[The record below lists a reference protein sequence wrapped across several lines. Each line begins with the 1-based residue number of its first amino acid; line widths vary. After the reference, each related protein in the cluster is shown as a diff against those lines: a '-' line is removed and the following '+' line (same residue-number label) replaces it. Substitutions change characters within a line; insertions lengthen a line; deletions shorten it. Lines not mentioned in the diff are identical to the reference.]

1 MATYLQIDYSTG
13 NIFQFSKTEQEGY
26 EPHTNTKGVV
36 SYRKIFKKGLYGTLK
51 GVTIRE
57 SDFGKEI
64 SVAVTDSKGEATYL
78 NMPLFDAKKNL
89 ASYAESFIT
98 VLPQL
103 KINNTY
109 RFYGYNIKEEGQK
122 YSKTGLSV
130 AHADIQAE
138 TADKEN
144 KIPKLSYTYT
154 KDGVEVKGDIPAI
167 IWEEDFD
174 GSRSMNAKAKNK
186 YLYDVLMANVGEST
200 QTASPTPQAT
210 SPAKQEPTPYKG
222 KVEMSAPI
230 ADKAGFDDLPFG

>member
-1 MATYLQIDYSTG
+1 MATYLQINYADG

-36 SYRKIFKKGLYGTLK
+36 SYRKIFKKGLYGKLK
-51 GVTIRE
+51 GITLRD
-57 SDFGKEI
+57 SDFGREV
-64 SVAVTDSKGEATYL
+64 SVAVESNAGEMHYL

-103 KINNTY
+103 KVGNPY

-154 KDGVEVKGDIPAI
+154 KEGAEIKGDIPAI

-174 GSRSMNAKAKNK
+174 GSRSMNAKVKNK
-186 YLYDVLMANVGEST
+186 YLYDVLLANV
-200 QTASPTPQAT
+200 QVAPAQAASPPPTLQT
-210 SPAKQEPTPYKG
+210 TPTPTK
-222 KVEMSAPI
+222 KVEEFNNS
-230 ADKAGFDDLPFG
+230 LPF

>member
-1 MATYLQIDYSTG
+1 MATKYLQVDYSSG
-13 NIFQFSKTEQEGY
+13 SVFQFSKTEQEGY

-36 SYRKIFKKGLYGTLK
+36 SYRKIYNKGLYGTLK

-57 SDFGKEI
+57 SDFGKEVSI
-64 SVAVTDSKGEATYL
+64 AVIDKAGDTNYL
-78 NMPLFDAKKNL
+78 NLPLFDAKKNL

-103 KINNTY
+103 KLNNPY
-109 RFYGYNIKEEGQK
+109 RFYAYNIKEEGQK
-122 YSKTGLSV
+122 YSKVGLSV

-154 KDGVEVKGDIPAI
+154 KDGKEVKGDVPAI

-174 GSRSMNAKAKNK
+174 GSRTMNAKAKNK
-186 YLYDVLMANVGEST
+186 FLYDILMANVGEST
-200 QTASPTPQAT
+200 QSASTPA
-210 SPAKQEPTPYKG
+210 PAPKPQEAPVKG
-222 KVEMSAPI
+222 KAELAEPVGKENEAS
-230 ADKAGFDDLPFG
+230 DLPF

>member
-26 EPHTNTKGVV
+26 ESHTNTKGVV

-51 GVTIRE
+51 GITIRD

-64 SVAVTDSKGEATYL
+64 SIAVTDIKGEANYL

-103 KINNTY
+103 KLNSPY

-138 TADKEN
+138 VADKEN
-144 KIPKLSYTYT
+144 KIPKLTYTYT

-186 YLYDVLMANVGEST
+186 YLYDILMANVGENT
-200 QTASPTPQAT
+200 QTALPTPQVSA
-210 SPAKQEPTPYKG
+210 PIKQESAPYKG
-222 KVEMSAPI
+222 KQEMSEHIP
-230 ADKAGFDDLPFG
+230 DKEGFNKLPF

>member
-1 MATYLQIDYSTG
+1 MATYLQINYADG

-36 SYRKIFKKGLYGTLK
+36 SYRKIFKKGLYGKLK
-51 GVTIRE
+51 GVSLRD
-57 SDFGKEI
+57 SDFGKEV
-64 SVAVTDSKGEATYL
+64 SVAVESNSGEMHYL

-103 KINNTY
+103 KVGNPY

-122 YSKTGLSV
+122 YSKIGLSI
-130 AHADIQAE
+130 ANADIQAE

-154 KDGVEVKGDIPAI
+154 KDGVEVKGNIPAI

-186 YLYDVLMANVGEST
+186 YLYDVLMANVGETT
-200 QTASPTPQAT
+200 QQTSSAPTPQA
-210 SPAKQEPTPYKG
+210 PVNKTPEQAFASTTTGVSQK
-222 KVEMSAPI
+222 EI
-230 ADKAGFDDLPFG
+230 DELPF

>member
-1 MATYLQIDYSTG
+1 MATKYVQVDYSSG

-26 EPHTNTKGVV
+26 EPHTNTKGTV
-36 SYRKIFKKGLYGTLK
+36 SYRKFYNKGLYGILK

-57 SDFGKEI
+57 SDFGKEVSI
-64 SVAVTDSKGEATYL
+64 AVTDKDGDSVYL
-78 NMPLFDAKKNL
+78 NLPLFDAKKNL

-103 KINNTY
+103 KVGSPY
-109 RFYGYNIKEEGQK
+109 RFYAYNIKEDGQK
-122 YSKTGLSV
+122 YSKVGISV

-154 KDGVEVKGDIPAI
+154 KDGKEVKGDVPAI

-174 GSRSMNAKAKNK
+174 GSRTMNAKAKNK
-186 YLYDVLMANVGEST
+186 YLYDILMANIGEST
-200 QTASPTPQAT
+200 QQPAPQAPVNKTPEQAFPT
-210 SPAKQEPTPYKG
+210 SSIMNQKEPD
-222 KVEMSAPI
+222 E
-230 ADKAGFDDLPFG
+230 LPF